1 MIAAITAVL
10 DVIKSF
16 LGFKQTEMEHK
27 PVLDVVKDKKSLRK
41 GTNYAEQIL
50 EITDQYT
57 KYFSKKH
64 LTKYN
69 SLKKKF
75 NKNN

>member
-16 LGFKQTEMEHK
+16 LGFKQTEIEHK
-27 PVLDVVKDKKSLRK
+27 PVLDVVKDKKSLKK

-50 EITDQYT
+50 EIASCNLFALWHFYKLRIILSYT
-57 KYFSKKH
+57 
-64 LTKYN
+64 
-69 SLKKKF
+69 
-75 NKNN
+75 

>member
-10 DVIKSF
+10 DLLKSF

-27 PVLDVVKDKKSLRK
+27 PVLEVVKDKTSLKK
-41 GTNYAEQIL
+41 GTNYAEQIIL
-50 EITDQYT
+50 ITDKYT
-57 KYFSKKH
+57 KFFDAKD
-64 LTKYN
+64 LRKYN

>member
-1 MIAAITAVL
+1 MITAITAVL
-10 DVIKSF
+10 DLLKSF

-27 PVLDVVKDKKSLRK
+27 PVLEVVKDKTSLKK
-41 GTNYAEQIL
+41 GTNYAEQIIL
-50 EITDQYT
+50 ITDKYT
-57 KYFSKKH
+57 KFFDAKD
-64 LTKYN
+64 LRKYN

>member
-1 MIAAITAVL
+1 MATITAL
-10 DVIKSF
+10 LEFLKS
-16 LGFKQTEMEHK
+16 LCGLKQTEMEHK
-27 PVLDVVKDKKSLRK
+27 PVLDVVKDKKSLKK